1 MQAKP
6 LPPLPDTG
14 FLADTSPEL
23 RQLLE
28 SLAQERVMEDDETLF
43 EQGDPGD
50 ALFAVVE
57 GIIEISVL
65 SPDGRKL
72 VLDIMRP
79 GALLGEIALFD
90 PGVRTATAIAVGPT
104 RLRRLKNA
112 DLMNAIRKSPDM
124 AVDLIHLAGRRMRS
138 MSAQIEDQAFL
149 PLSTR
154 LARKLLYLTEANP
167 EGELFL
173 SQAQLAEFVGATR
186 EAVSKTLGEWKRAR
200 VIEANRGALRILER
214 GAMRA
219 LAEPNQ
225 L

>member
-1 MQAKP
+1 MSAP
-6 LPPLPDTG
+6 HAPALPESG

-23 RQLLE
+23 RQILE
-28 SLAQERVMEDDETLF
+28 SLAQDRIMSDDEILF

-50 ALFAVVE
+50 ALFAVIE
-57 GIIEISVL
+57 GIVEISVL

-90 PGVRTATAIAVGPT
+90 PGVRTATATAVGRT

-112 DLMNAIRKSPDM
+112 DLMGAIRKSPDL

-138 MSAQIEDQAFL
+138 MSAQIEDQVFL

-154 LARKLLYLTEANP
+154 LARKLLYLTEASP
-167 EGELFL
+167 EAELSL

-186 EAVSKTLGEWKRAR
+186 EAVSKTLGEWKRNH
-200 VIEANRGALRILER
+200 VIEANRGALRILDR
-214 GAMRA
+214 GALRA
-219 LAEPNQ
+219 LAEPSQ
-225 L
+225 I